1 MNNNI
6 NNNGQTTQIKSALKS
21 TSRSLVY
28 RQNQHQHQ
36 QMENMNEQQ
45 RRVSFQSGRPPVVE
59 GGARLAQLRAARK
72 RAAQQKAQ
80 ETSSNTNGQGNKL
93 PFGTS
98 WGNQTDQAGAQRRR
112 HQNLTQH
119 SSMSSSR
126 MERLRKRK
134 GTGRQ
139 VKPRPFVLV
148 MKAPAESLG
157 ESSASGWRSEEKTNG
172 DGGRGVGRD
181 EFYW

>member
-1 MNNNI
+1 
-6 NNNGQTTQIKSALKS
+6 
-21 TSRSLVY
+21 
-28 RQNQHQHQ
+28 
-36 QMENMNEQQ
+36 MNEQQ

-80 ETSSNTNGQGNKL
+80 ETSSNNNGQGNKL

-148 MKAPAESLG
+148 MKAPAESL
-157 ESSASGWRSEEKTNG
+157 ERAALP
-172 DGGRGVGRD
+172 DGGAKKRRTA
-181 EFYW
+181 